1 MGSNQLHGLGA
12 QPGPLADALARARVA
27 CDAAYALMDAG
38 PGGGGDYMTSRG
50 DVGMAAA
57 HALYALLAVLGHQ
70 PCARPALTAADF
82 GILGQALADA
92 IAYREPSWPCSDC
105 GLHRDGRCPDH
116 AADQARTGAYLAL
129 ADSLGIE
136 MDR

>member
-1 MGSNQLHGLGA
+1 MGSNQLHGPGA
-12 QPGPLADALARARVA
+12 QPGPLADAVAAARAAMAAV
-27 CDAAYALMDAG
+27 DAHRAAG
-38 PGGGGDYMTSRG
+38 LSVRADYMAERG
-50 DVGMAAA
+50 DVGMDAAT
-57 HALYALLAVLGHQ
+57 ALRRLLAEIDRQ
-70 PCARPALTAADF
+70 PAARPALTAADF

-129 ADSLGIE
+129 AGSLGIE
-136 MDR
+136 VDR